1 MNVFNSLIVGSSI
14 ELKEAINTASVIA
27 ATDVTTLIYGESGTG
42 KELFAKGIH
51 QAGARAN
58 RPLVSVNCASLP
70 HALAES
76 LLFGHRKGAF
86 TGALTQHD
94 GYVAVARGGT
104 LFLDE
109 IGELPTPT
117 QAKLLRFLESGEYMP
132 LGVIHPLRSNVRIIA
147 ATNRDLRQ
155 EVRNG
160 NFREDLYYRL
170 SVVPLDLPP
179 LRNRQGDIQPLLN
192 HFAAL
197 YAREYHEAPLCF
209 DTLAARALKQ
219 YDWPGNVRELRNLV
233 QRLTIL
239 MPGRSVTATNLPCEF
254 TQQQRHHARDNL
266 DRFVLPEKGVNLEDL
281 EKSLINQ
288 ALIMTLGNQSK
299 AARLIGLT
307 RDAFVYRLKKYSVL
321 H

>member
-51 QAGARAN
+51 LGGSRAH

-94 GYVAVARGGT
+94 GYVSVARGGT

-109 IGELPTPT
+109 IGELPTAT

-132 LGVIHPLRSNVRIIA
+132 LGEIHPQRSDVRIIA

-155 EVRNG
+155 EVRHG
-160 NFREDLYYRL
+160 NFRENLYYRL

-179 LRNRQGDIQPLLN
+179 LRSRQGDIRPLLN
-192 HFAAL
+192 HFATL
-197 YAREYHEAPLCF
+197 YAREYHEVPLHF
-209 DTLAARALKQ
+209 DTLSVHALKQ

-239 MPGRSVTATNLPCEF
+239 MPGRGVTSTNLPREI
-254 TQQQRHHARDNL
+254 THRQRHPLSDDRDS
-266 DRFVLPEKGVNLEDL
+266 FVLPERGLNLEDL

-288 ALIMTLGNQSK
+288 ALIMTMGNQSK

-321 H
+321 Q